1 MVRVVAVEPLRQES
15 SAMIDLYAL
24 PTPNCWKVS
33 IALEE
38 MALDYAYTRVDIAQG
53 EQFTKEFAQINPLR
67 KVPVIVDR
75 TPRDG
80 GEPIHVMESAAILL
94 YLAEKTGRFLPED
107 LRLRT
112 EVLQWLMWDTSNV
125 GEAHSTR
132 LAFISEPGSPGS
144 VTKQGAAPIEAAAD
158 YMAAKIRS
166 LYEQLNERLT
176 GREYLC
182 NEYSIADIAAWCHIV
197 THRVY
202 AVSDGLDSYPNLVR
216 WYRAL
221 RARPALQRGFDL
233 DLAIF
238 EKIPA
243 DFREKLRDE

>member
-1 MVRVVAVEPLRQES
+1 V
-15 SAMIDLYAL
+15 
-24 PTPNCWKVS
+24 
-33 IALEE
+33 
-38 MALDYAYTRVDIAQG
+38 YTRVDIGLG
-53 EQFTKEFAQINPLR
+53 EQFSEEFARVNPLR

-75 TPRDG
+75 DPADG
-80 GEPIHVMESAAILL
+80 GEPLPVMESAAILL
-94 YLAEKTGRFLPED
+94 YLAEKTGRFLPLT
-107 LRLRT
+107 LRPRS

-166 LYEQLNERLT
+166 LYEQLNERLAE
-176 GREYLC
+176 REYLC
-182 NEYSIADIAAWCHIV
+182 DTYSIADMAAWCHIV

-202 AVSDGLDSYPNLVR
+202 AASNGLESYPNLNR

-233 DLAIF
+233 DLEIF

-243 DFREKLRDE
+243 DFRQKLRDE

>member
-1 MVRVVAVEPLRQES
+1 
-15 SAMIDLYAL
+15 MIDLYAL

-38 MALDYAYTRVDIAQG
+38 MALDYAYTRVDIG
-53 EQFTKEFAQINPLR
+53 LGDQFSEEFARVNPLR

-75 TPRDG
+75 DPADG
-80 GEPIHVMESAAILL
+80 GDPLPVMESAAILL
-94 YLAEKTGRFLPED
+94 YLAEKTGRFLPLG
-107 LRLRT
+107 LRPRS

-166 LYEQLNERLT
+166 LYEQLNERLAE
-176 GREYLC
+176 REYLC
-182 NEYSIADIAAWCHIV
+182 DTYSIADMAAWCHIV

-202 AVSDGLDSYPNLVR
+202 AASDGLEPYPNLNR

-233 DLAIF
+233 DLEIF

-243 DFREKLRDE
+243 DFRHKLRDE

>member
-1 MVRVVAVEPLRQES
+1 V
-15 SAMIDLYAL
+15 IDLYAL

-53 EQFTKEFAQINPLR
+53 EQFTEDFSRINPLR

-75 TPRDG
+75 APADG
-80 GEPIHVMESAAILL
+80 DEPLRVMESAAILL
-94 YLAEKTGRFLPED
+94 YLAEKTGRFLPQD
-107 LRLRT
+107 LRPRT

-132 LAFISEPGSPGS
+132 LAFIAEPGSPGA
-144 VTKQGAAPIEAAAD
+144 VTKEGAAPISAAAD
-158 YMAAKIRS
+158 YMAGKLRR
-166 LYEQLNERLT
+166 LYEQLDNRLT
-176 GREYLC
+176 DREYLC
-182 NEYSIADIAAWCHIV
+182 IAYSIADMAAWCHIV

-202 AVSDGLDSYPNLVR
+202 AVSDGLQPYPNLLR

-221 RARPALQRGFDL
+221 RARPALRRGFDI
-233 DLAIF
+233 DLEIF

-243 DFREKLRDE
+243 DFRQSLRDE